1 MTLINNLTANNLP
14 IISDDMKMLLGNKKR
29 ISTFC
34 SLKNVNN
41 ADKLTYMKNTIIV
54 GKLFVFP
61 KKSDEKDDRPFQPS
75 WLELQ
80 VVLLSH

>member
-1 MTLINNLTANNLP
+1 MTLIDNLTANNLP
-14 IISDDMKMLLGNKKR
+14 VISDDMKMLLGNEKR

-41 ADKLTYMKNTIIV
+41 ADKLTDMKNTIVV

-75 WLELQ
+75 WLEIQ